1 MLGAMRTTVPGG
13 FFFLNR
19 LASCRRELFLF
30 LVRAVYVVELDIGLV
45 EVAAPEVPEEPE
57 AREAGEEG
65 SGDGAER

>member
-1 MLGAMRTTVPGG
+1 MRCGRRCL
-13 FFFLNR
+13 FFFLIR
-19 LASCRRELFLF
+19 LASYRKELFLFLF
-30 LVRAVYVVELDIGLV
+30 LVRAIFVVEFDIGLV